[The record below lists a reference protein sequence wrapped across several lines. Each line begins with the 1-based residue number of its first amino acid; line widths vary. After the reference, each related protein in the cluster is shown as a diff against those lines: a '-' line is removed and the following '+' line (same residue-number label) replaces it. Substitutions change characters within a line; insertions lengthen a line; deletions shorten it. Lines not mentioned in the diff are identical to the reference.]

1 MNPNKDCSIE
11 TQVQVMYYDTDAGGV
26 VHNIAYLRFIEYART
41 LLAIGLGMDFE
52 HIRKTNIHPVLVR
65 TEIDYR
71 RPALLGDHL
80 LVRGKVDEVRGAR
93 FWVEFVIIRPSDEA
107 TLVTCRQ
114 ALALVQM
121 PGGTLLRLPK
131 GFPDTSGLVS
141 GES

>member
-11 TQVQVMYYDTDAGGV
+11 TEVQVMYYDTDAGGV

-41 LLAIGLGMDFE
+41 QLAIGLGMDFE

-65 TEIDYR
+65 TEIDYS

-80 LVRGKVDEVRGAR
+80 LVRGKLGEVRGAR
-93 FWVEFVIIRPSDEA
+93 FWVEFAIVRPSDRA

-114 ALALVQM
+114 SLALVQM

-131 GFPDTSGLVS
+131 GFPETSGLVP
-141 GES
+141 GDP